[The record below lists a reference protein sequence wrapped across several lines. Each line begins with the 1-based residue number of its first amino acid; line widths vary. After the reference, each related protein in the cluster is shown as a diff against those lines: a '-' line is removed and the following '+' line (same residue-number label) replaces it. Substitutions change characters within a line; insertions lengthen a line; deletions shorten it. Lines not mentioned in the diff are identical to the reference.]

1 VSWPLVAPRVKK
13 NLHATRQGID
23 STKIRS
29 LVEVTAMACQGEVVD
44 IIGTA
49 MLPGNH
55 VLDVMLEL
63 AIVLVKP
70 AILTSLASPLTDEP
84 PGSGIHR

>member
-1 VSWPLVAPRVKK
+1 VFRPLVAPRAKK
-13 NLHATRQGID
+13 NFHAARQGID

-29 LVEVTAMACQGEVVD
+29 LVEVTTMACQRQVID

-55 VLDVMLEL
+55 VLYVVQEF

-70 AILTSLASPLTDEP
+70 AILTSISSPLTDEP

>member
-1 VSWPLVAPRVKK
+1 
-13 NLHATRQGID
+13 
-23 STKIRS
+23 
-29 LVEVTAMACQGEVVD
+29 MACQRQVID

-55 VLDVMLEL
+55 VLYVMQEF

-70 AILTSLASPLTDEP
+70 AILTSISSPLTDEP